1 MALNKIIWAIL
12 NPLTIGLLCGFTAVV
27 FECLGRRRCALALGA
42 MSLLLVYALST
53 PALTLLTGRTLE
65 EDYPYVPMDK
75 VPSADAILCL
85 GGGTGSNT
93 NFCPYAI
100 LYSAADRPY
109 YAASLW
115 KAGKAP
121 IVIVSGVDA
130 ENADGKFLMDLGV
143 PQEAIAMENKAKNT
157 EENAKFV
164 KDVFNRVEH
173 IRRVGG
179 WKPKVLL
186 VTSAWHMRRSM
197 LMFKKYA
204 PEVEVFPAAT
214 DHECLRGTGVM
225 QWCYLVPNAVCIEF
239 NLRYLHE
246 WAGWLFYKL
255 FRK

>member
-1 MALNKIIWAIL
+1 MFLVNKLFWVIG
-12 NPLTIGLLCGFTAVV
+12 NPLTIGLLCGLAAIV
-27 FECLGRRRCALALGA
+27 FGCLGRRRCALAFGA
-42 MSLLLVYALST
+42 MPLLLVYALST
-53 PALTLLTGRTLE
+53 PALTLLTGRILE
-65 EDYPYVPMDK
+65 EDYPYVPMDE

-85 GGGTGSNT
+85 SGGTGSST

-121 IVIVSGVDA
+121 VVIVSGIGA

-143 PQEAIAMENKAKNT
+143 PKEAIALENKAKNT

-173 IRRVGG
+173 VGG

-204 PEVEVFPAAT
+204 PEVEVIPAAT
-214 DHECLRGTGVM
+214 DHECLRGSGVM
-225 QWCYLVPNAVCIEF
+225 RWCYLVPNAACIES

-246 WAGWLFYKL
+246 WAGWFFYKL